1 MTNGFNLI
9 RRPYLS
15 PIKFIFSSIIAQVI
29 TINFHLS
36 LEHEGQT
43 FLTSLLCSGKYAI
56 HHAHAI
62 LVTVQKIVMRY
73 YYLSFTDKAHIFS

>member
-1 MTNGFNLI
+1 M

-15 PIKFIFSSIIAQVI
+15 LIKFIFSSIIAQVI

-43 FLTSLLCSGKYAI
+43 FLTSLLCFGKYAI
-56 HHAHAI
+56 HHAHAT

-73 YYLSFTDKAHIFS
+73 YYLNFTDKAHIFS